1 MMSLFLFLNSNSSL
15 IILKSLSTYKYYD
28 SWNIIQKSN
37 NKTLIQIK
45 DLTSRK
51 RLQDE
56 TPQYVWTNKN
66 TLTRVNE
73 QNEPKNP

>member
-1 MMSLFLFLNSNSSL
+1 MISLFLFLNSNSSL
-15 IILKSLSTYKYYD
+15 IILKSLCTYKYYD
-28 SWNIIQKSN
+28 SRNIIQKSN

-56 TPQYVWTNKN
+56 TSQCVWTNKN